1 MPSFIDAPSAN
12 FTTPERVLRETHD
25 PRIDLEHLP
34 SENLF
39 NIARNP
45 SAVHRA
51 LAARLLVER
60 GSPLACAD
68 EVIELAKDA
77 IFANPIALAACHK
90 NMNAA
95 TAAKLPGPIELI
107 ASGLHQHIALAGR
120 VAEAHHAHARD
131 IADLNENTAA
141 QARTVVDRVAALARD
156 LGEQREELKKV
167 LTTHEEELQAV
178 QARLALLERSP
189 WAKLKKLVDH

>member
-1 MPSFIDAPSAN
+1 MPQH
-12 FTTPERVLRETHD
+12 ETHD
-25 PRIDLEHLP
+25 SRIDLEQLR
-34 SENLF
+34 SEDLF
-39 NIARNP
+39 NVARNL

-68 EVIELAKDA
+68 EVIELAKDV
-77 IFANPIALAACHK
+77 IFSDPITLATCHK
-90 NMNAA
+90 NMDPA

-120 VAEAHHAHARD
+120 VAEAHAAHARD
-131 IADLNENTAA
+131 IADLDS
-141 QARTVVDRVAALARD
+141 TVNAKSKALADQVAALARD
-156 LGEQREELKKV
+156 LAEQREQLQKV
-167 LTTHEEELQAV
+167 LDTHQEELHAV